1 MESVVSVCN
10 LSKNLFTGFNPM
22 KTGITA
28 DLDSPLQIWT
38 PLPNF
43 TFKHRLVT
51 NSIAKFFV
59 DVLFNH
65 NTTFLNKGEEK
76 QPFRSNSAALIIASL
91 RYT

>member
-1 MESVVSVCN
+1 
-10 LSKNLFTGFNPM
+10 M